1 MSTSRDIKAL
11 FDRFGGD
18 ATSYREIRMENEAH
32 DARDR
37 WPLLGMIDPR
47 KVELSAAEQA
57 RGQKPAN
64 TVADAGASATPG
76 ESEAAQSEV
85 GPASMRTGGLLPRD
99 RSQAALRRSA
109 PLFTRSP
116 RRDIPPVIEKAAPK
130 APESAA
136 FRFSPTPGAAPR
148 GDDES
153 GGQVTQ
159 PDMPAAASDA
169 SAPDPV
175 AETSF
180 PGPRIA
186 PRAAALA
193 PLAVNVARAAP
204 AVPAVPTA
212 SAPVV
217 PAALVAS
224 RETQPLA
231 AAPRSSPLK
240 KLFGSAAPAPA
251 ASGAAAP
258 QVAATDDR
266 LDHLFDRLRG
276 GSQPARV
283 QTGSVEPTAVETKA
297 KGSGRPWFLKG
308 VGKP

>member
-64 TVADAGASATPG
+64 TAADAGASATPG

-148 GDDES
+148 AEDEPAA
-153 GGQVTQ
+153 QVTQ

-175 AETSF
+175 PETSF

-204 AVPAVPTA
+204 AVPAA

-217 PAALVAS
+217 PVAS
-224 RETQPLA
+224 REAQPLA

-266 LDHLFDRLRG
+266 LDHLFHRLRG
-276 GSQPARV
+276 GGQPARV
-283 QTGSVEPTAVETKA
+283 QTGSVEPAAVESKA